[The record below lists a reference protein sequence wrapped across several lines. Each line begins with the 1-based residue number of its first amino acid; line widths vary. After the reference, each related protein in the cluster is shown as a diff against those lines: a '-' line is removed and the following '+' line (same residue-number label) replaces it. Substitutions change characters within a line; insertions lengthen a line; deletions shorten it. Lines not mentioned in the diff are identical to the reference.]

1 MSIDARRLR
10 KGMIVRNPD
19 GHRIGRFG
27 GVQGEYFRVKRGR
40 IFSDEYLAR
49 LEDVR
54 DVTGDDIVLDMRG
67 TLPGEANDGRNSGS
81 RGLDVAERM
90 HDERLL

>member
-1 MSIDARRLR
+1 MSIDASRLH
-10 KGMIVRNPD
+10 KGMTVRNPD

-40 IFSDEYLAR
+40 IFPDEYLAR
-49 LEDVR
+49 VADVR
-54 DVTGDDIVLDMRG
+54 NVEGDDIFLDMRG
-67 TLPGEANDGRNSGS
+67 TLPGELNDGRNSGS